1 MKVLV
6 VIVNYR
12 TPGLTIDCLKSLAS
26 EIARVPGGAHCVVAD
41 NKSPD
46 DSVEQIGRAVRELG
60 IGNWCEFLPLE
71 KNGGFA
77 YGNNEA
83 IKHFAEQKPDFVWL
97 LNPDTI
103 VLPNALTELLAFM
116 ESHPTVGVGGGRA
129 ENRDGSVRRSSF
141 RFHTPLGDLEN
152 ALQVGVVSKALST
165 YVVAPAIP
173 DKAQKV
179 GWVSGASMMIRREV
193 FEKIGLLDDGY
204 FMYFE
209 ETDFCL
215 RCARAGLECWYV
227 PQSRIIHLV
236 GQSSGVTG
244 AKRGAKRRPKYW
256 FDSRR
261 RYFRG
266 NYGWLSTHAANLLWL
281 SAYPIGRLWLLLRG
295 KRRDDPPM
303 LWWDFLR
310 YNYFPCSR

>member
-6 VIVNYR
+6 VIVNYK
-12 TPGLTIDCLKSLAS
+12 TADLTIDCLKSLAP
-26 EIARVPGGAHCVVAD
+26 EIARVPGAHCVVAD

-46 DSVEQIGRAVRELG
+46 DSAAVLAQKIPELG
-60 IGNWCEFLPLE
+60 FSSWCDFAALDH
-71 KNGGFA
+71 NGGFA

-83 IKHFAEQKPDFVWL
+83 IKRIADKPEFVWL

-103 VLPNALTELLAFM
+103 VLPGALTELLAFM
-116 ESHPTVGVGGGRA
+116 ESHPSAGIGGGRA
-129 ENRDGSVRRSSF
+129 ENRDGSVRRSCF
-141 RFHTPLGDLEN
+141 RFHTVQSEFEYAIRFGPI
-152 ALQVGVVSKALST
+152 SKMLDQ
-165 YVVAPAIP
+165 YVVAPPIP
-173 DKAQKV
+173 NQAEKV
-179 GWVSGASMMIRREV
+179 DWVSGASMMIRQEV
-193 FEKIGLLDDGY
+193 FEKIGLLDDAY

-215 RCARAGLECWYV
+215 RAARAGFDCWYV

-244 AKRGAKRRPKYW
+244 TQRAEKRRPKYW

-261 RYFRG
+261 RFFQK
-266 NYGWLSTHAANLLWL
+266 NYGTAKMHLANLLWL
-281 SAYPIGRLWLLLRG
+281 GAFPVGRVWQFLRH
-295 KRRDDPPM
+295 RPRTEPPM

-310 YNYFPCSR
+310 YNYFSK